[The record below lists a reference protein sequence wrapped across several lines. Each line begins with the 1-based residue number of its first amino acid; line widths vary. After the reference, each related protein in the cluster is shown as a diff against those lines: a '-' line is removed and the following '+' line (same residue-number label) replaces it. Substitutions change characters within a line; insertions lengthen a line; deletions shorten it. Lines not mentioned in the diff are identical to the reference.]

1 MMDTDDR
8 PIGRILTRREVLAL
22 LGASAAALLVGCGA
36 AGSSGTTGTPVG
48 SAPTIA
54 PVRPEA
60 TATSG
65 VQPALSP
72 SATLAPTA
80 APGESSAIATAA
92 PTANVNA
99 GVSRP
104 APACVV
110 RPEQTEGPFFVD
122 TRLNRAD
129 IRSDPASGIVKE
141 GLPLLLT
148 FVVSQ
153 VSSTGCTP
161 LSGAMVDIW
170 HCDAQGVYSGVRDP
184 RVDTRDQLWLRGYQ
198 MTDASGIATFTTI
211 YPGWYPGRTVHIHF
225 KIRTTN
231 AAGQVYDFTSQ
242 LYFDDAISD
251 TVFAQAPYAGRG
263 RRTTLNQN
271 DGIFRQSGDQLMLK
285 LTPLDQG
292 YAATFGI
299 GVNLG

>member
-1 MMDTDDR
+1 MDTDDR

-36 AGSSGTTGTPVG
+36 AGSSGTTGTSVG

-54 PVRPEA
+54 PIRPEA
-60 TATSG
+60 TVTPV
-65 VQPALSP
+65 VQPTSSPATTSAPTVTPAAP
-72 SATLAPTA
+72 SAAV
-80 APGESSAIATAA
+80 TAA
-92 PTANVNA
+92 PTVSADA

-251 TVFAQAPYAGRG
+251 AVFAQAPYAGRG
-263 RRTTLNQN
+263 RRTTLNRN
-271 DGIFRQSGDQLMLK
+271 DGIFRQSGDQLMLN

-292 YAATFGI
+292 YAATFEI